1 MLISA
6 WVLFESWATLQRDK
20 MKDFEKYC
28 WSFILKINQSK

>member
-6 WVLFESWATLQRDK
+6 RPLFESWATLQRDK

-28 WSFILKINQSK
+28 WSFIFQINQSK